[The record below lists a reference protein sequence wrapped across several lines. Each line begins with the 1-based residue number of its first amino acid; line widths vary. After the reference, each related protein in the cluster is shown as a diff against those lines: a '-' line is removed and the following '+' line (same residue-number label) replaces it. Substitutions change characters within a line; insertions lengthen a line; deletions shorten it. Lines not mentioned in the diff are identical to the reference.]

1 MDSVLC
7 VAMNPMNPGQV
18 LTGGQDNLAFL
29 FNANNPEKVVELKG
43 HEESVC
49 CVGFSPKGDLCAT
62 IDMNGI
68 LKLWKTMNGAL
79 VTTIEGPGEPEWIRF
94 HPNVIVAEGSTD

>member
-29 FNANNPEKVVELKG
+29 FNANQSG
-43 HEESVC
+43 
-49 CVGFSPKGDLCAT
+49 
-62 IDMNGI
+62 
-68 LKLWKTMNGAL
+68 
-79 VTTIEGPGEPEWIRF
+79 EGG
-94 HPNVIVAEGSTD
+94 